1 VKIKA
6 DLHIKIF
13 KNQMK
18 QKETFFTCFVF
29 QFYFIHLV
37 YSFYIKSGHFI
48 FKSME
53 YLSDRIKSLS
63 VSQTLAMA
71 QKSRE
76 LKAKG
81 IDIISL
87 SLGEPDFNTPDYIK
101 EAAKKAIDDNYS
113 KYPPVPGYNDLREA
127 ISRKFKEENG
137 LTYSPDQI
145 IVSAGG
151 KHSIINV
158 ILSIINPGDE
168 VIILAPY
175 WVSYYDQVLLAGG
188 KPVIVTAAI
197 ENDFKIRPEQLETAI
212 TSKTRLII
220 FNSPSNPTGM
230 VYDRNEME
238 KIARIVQKHEG
249 LFIMSDEIYEHIIFS
264 GEHVSMASF
273 DFIYDRVITVNGV
286 SKGYAMTGW
295 RIGYIGAPLW
305 IVKACDKL
313 QGQFTS
319 GVCSIAQRAALAAI
333 QGKNDSKQI
342 MKEAFH
348 RRRDLICS
356 LLKEIKGLKVPV
368 PEGAFYVMPDISYFL
383 GKSDGITTIV
393 NSDDLALY
401 LLDKAQVAVVGGDAF
416 GAPDCIRI
424 SYATADNLLT
434 EAVKRIK
441 SALERLH

>member
-1 VKIKA
+1 
-6 DLHIKIF
+6 
-13 KNQMK
+13 
-18 QKETFFTCFVF
+18 
-29 QFYFIHLV
+29 
-37 YSFYIKSGHFI
+37 
-48 FKSME
+48 ME
-53 YLSDRIKSLS
+53 YLSDRVKSLA

-113 KYPPVPGYNDLREA
+113 KYPPVPGYDDLRKA
-127 ISRKFKEENG
+127 ISKKFKEENG
-137 LTYSPDQI
+137 LDYSPDQI

-151 KHSIINV
+151 KHSLINV
-158 ILSIINPGDE
+158 ILSIVNPGDE

-175 WVSYYDQVLLAGG
+175 WVSYYDQIVLAEG
-188 KPVIVTAAI
+188 KPVIIKASL
-197 ENDFKIRPEQLETAI
+197 ENDFKIKPEQLEAAI

-230 VYDRNEME
+230 VYSRSEME
-238 KIARIVQKHEG
+238 KIAAIVAKHEG
-249 LFIMSDEIYEHIIFS
+249 LFIISDEIYEHIIFD

-273 DFIYDRVITVNGV
+273 SNIYDRVITVNGV

-305 IVKACDKL
+305 IAKACNKL

-319 GVCSIAQRAALAAI
+319 GVCSIAQRAALAAV
-333 QGKNDSKQI
+333 QGDGESQKI
-342 MKEAFH
+342 MKAAFL
-348 RRRDLICS
+348 RRRNLICS
-356 LLKEIKGLKVPV
+356 LLREVKGLKVTV

-383 GKSDGITTIV
+383 GKSDGETTIV

-401 LLDKAQVAVVGGDAF
+401 LLDKAQVATVGGDAF
-416 GAPDCIRI
+416 GAPECIRI
-424 SYATADNLLT
+424 SYATSDNLLV
-434 EAVKRIK
+434 EAVKRITV
-441 SALERLH
+441 ALGYLK

>member
-1 VKIKA
+1 
-6 DLHIKIF
+6 
-13 KNQMK
+13 
-18 QKETFFTCFVF
+18 
-29 QFYFIHLV
+29 
-37 YSFYIKSGHFI
+37 
-48 FKSME
+48 ME

-81 IDIISL
+81 LDIISL

-113 KYPPVPGYNDLREA
+113 KYPPVPGYDDLRNA
-127 ISRKFKEENG
+127 ISKKFKDENG
-137 LTYSPDQI
+137 INYTSDQI

-151 KHSIINV
+151 KHSLINV

-175 WVSYYDQVLLAGG
+175 WVSYYDQILLAGG
-188 KPVIVTAAI
+188 KPIVVEALL
-197 ENDFKIRPEQLETAI
+197 ENDFKVRPEQLESAI
-212 TSKTRLII
+212 TDKTRLII

-230 VYDRNEME
+230 VYTGQEME
-238 KIARIVQKHEG
+238 KIARIVEKHEG
-249 LFIMSDEIYEHIIFS
+249 LFIISDEIYEHIIFE
-264 GEHVSMASF
+264 GRHVSMASF

-305 IVKACDKL
+305 ISKACNKL

-333 QGKNDSKQI
+333 TGGDNSRQI
-342 MKEAFH
+342 MKEAFL
-348 RRRDLICS
+348 RRRDLICRQ
-356 LLKEIKGLKVPV
+356 LKEIKGLKTRVPQ
-368 PEGAFYVMPDISYFL
+368 GAFYVMPDISYYL
-383 GKSDGITTIV
+383 GKSDGNARIN

-416 GAPDCIRI
+416 GAPQCIRI
-424 SYATADNLLT
+424 SYANSDELLV

-441 SALERLH
+441 AALEKLN

>member
-1 VKIKA
+1 
-6 DLHIKIF
+6 
-13 KNQMK
+13 
-18 QKETFFTCFVF
+18 
-29 QFYFIHLV
+29 
-37 YSFYIKSGHFI
+37 
-48 FKSME
+48 ME

-81 IDIISL
+81 LDIISL

-101 EAAKKAIDDNYS
+101 EAAKKAIDENYT
-113 KYPPVPGYNDLREA
+113 KYPPVPGYDDLRDA
-127 ISRKFKEENG
+127 ISRKFKEENSIN
-137 LTYSPDQI
+137 YSRDQI

-151 KHSIINV
+151 KHSLINV

-175 WVSYYDQVLLAGG
+175 WVSYYDQIILAGG
-188 KPVIVTAAI
+188 KPVVVESLL
-197 ENDFKIRPEQLETAI
+197 ENDFKIRPGQLESAI
-212 TSKTRLII
+212 TGKTRLII

-230 VYDRNEME
+230 VYSGEEME
-238 KIARIVQKHEG
+238 QIARIVEKHEG
-249 LFIMSDEIYEHIIFS
+249 LFIISDEIYEHIIFE
-264 GEHVSMASF
+264 GRHVSMASF
-273 DFIYDRVITVNGV
+273 DFIFDRVITVNGV
-286 SKGYAMTGW
+286 SKAYAMTGW

-305 IVKACDKL
+305 VAKACNKL

-333 QGKNDSKQI
+333 EGKSNSHQV
-342 MKEAFH
+342 MKEAFL
-348 RRRDLICS
+348 RRRDLICG
-356 LLKEIKGLKVPV
+356 LLKEVRGLKIRIPQ
-368 PEGAFYVMPDISYFL
+368 GAFYVMPDISFYL
-383 GKSDGITTIV
+383 GKSLGGLKIN
-393 NSDDLALY
+393 NSDDLALF

-424 SYATADNLLT
+424 SYANSDELLV

-441 SALERLH
+441 TALELLN

>member
-1 VKIKA
+1 
-6 DLHIKIF
+6 
-13 KNQMK
+13 
-18 QKETFFTCFVF
+18 
-29 QFYFIHLV
+29 
-37 YSFYIKSGHFI
+37 
-48 FKSME
+48 ME
-53 YLSDRIKSLS
+53 YLSDRVKSLS

-76 LKAKG
+76 LKAQG

-113 KYPPVPGYNDLREA
+113 KYPPVPGYTDLREA
-127 ISRKFKEENG
+127 ISKKFLVENSIK
-137 LTYSPDQI
+137 YSADQI

-151 KHSIINV
+151 KHSLINV
-158 ILSIINPGDE
+158 ILSLVNPGDE

-175 WVSYYDQVLLAGG
+175 WVSYYDQVVIAEGT
-188 KPVIVTAAI
+188 PVVIKATI
-197 ENDFKIRPEQLETAI
+197 ENNFKISADQLEAAI

-230 VYDRNEME
+230 VYSREEME
-238 KIARIVQKHEG
+238 KIARVIEKHEG
-249 LFIMSDEIYEHIIFS
+249 VFVISDEIYEHIIFT
-264 GEHVSMASF
+264 GQHVSLASF

-305 IVKACDKL
+305 IAKACNKL

-319 GVCSIAQRAALAAI
+319 GVCSIAQRAALAAV
-333 QGKNDSKQI
+333 QGNGESQKI
-342 MKEAFH
+342 MKAAFL
-348 RRRDLICS
+348 RRRDLICG
-356 LLKEIKGLKVPV
+356 LLSEIKGIKVSV
-368 PEGAFYVMPDISYFL
+368 PEGAFYVMPDISSFF
-383 GKSDGITTIV
+383 GKTDGETIIA

-401 LLDKAQVAVVGGDAF
+401 LLDKARVATVGGDAF
-416 GAPDCIRI
+416 GAPECLRI
-424 SYATADNLLT
+424 SYATSDDLLV

-441 SALERLH
+441 EALELLK

>member
-1 VKIKA
+1 
-6 DLHIKIF
+6 
-13 KNQMK
+13 
-18 QKETFFTCFVF
+18 
-29 QFYFIHLV
+29 
-37 YSFYIKSGHFI
+37 
-48 FKSME
+48 ME
-53 YLSDRIKSLS
+53 YLSDRVKSLA

-113 KYPPVPGYNDLREA
+113 KYPPVPGYDDLRKA
-127 ISRKFKEENG
+127 ISKKFKNENG
-137 LTYSPDQI
+137 LDYTPDQI

-151 KHSIINV
+151 KHSLINV
-158 ILSIINPGDE
+158 ILSIVNPGDE

-175 WVSYYDQVLLAGG
+175 WVSYYDQIVLAEG
-188 KPVIVTAAI
+188 KPVIIKASL
-197 ENDFKIRPEQLETAI
+197 ENDFKIKPEQLEAAI
-212 TSKTRLII
+212 TPKTRLII

-230 VYDRNEME
+230 VYNRSEME
-238 KIARIVQKHEG
+238 KIAAVVAKHEG
-249 LFIMSDEIYEHIIFS
+249 LFIISDEIYEHIIFD

-273 DFIYDRVITVNGV
+273 SSIYDRVITVNGV

-305 IVKACDKL
+305 IAKACNKL

-333 QGKNDSKQI
+333 QGDGESQRV
-342 MKEAFH
+342 MKAAFL
-348 RRRDLICS
+348 RRRNLICS
-356 LLKEIKGLKVPV
+356 LLSEVKGLKVTL
-368 PEGAFYVMPDISYFL
+368 PEGAFYVMPDISNFL
-383 GKSDGITTIV
+383 GKSDGETTIV

-401 LLDKAQVAVVGGDAF
+401 LLDKAQVATVGGDAF
-416 GAPDCIRI
+416 GAPECIRI
-424 SYATADNLLT
+424 SYATSDDLLV
-434 EAVKRIK
+434 EAVKRITV
-441 SALERLH
+441 ALGRLK

>member
-1 VKIKA
+1 
-6 DLHIKIF
+6 
-13 KNQMK
+13 
-18 QKETFFTCFVF
+18 
-29 QFYFIHLV
+29 
-37 YSFYIKSGHFI
+37 
-48 FKSME
+48 ME

-113 KYPPVPGYNDLREA
+113 KYPPVPGYDDLRKA
-127 ISRKFKEENG
+127 ISKKFKDENG
-137 LTYSPDQI
+137 IDYTPDQI

-151 KHSIINV
+151 KHSLINV
-158 ILSIINPGDE
+158 ILSIVNPGDE

-175 WVSYYDQVLLAGG
+175 WVSYYDQVILAGG
-188 KPVIVTAAI
+188 KPVVVEAKI
-197 ENDFKIRPEQLETAI
+197 ENDFKIRPQQLEAAI
-212 TSKTRLII
+212 TGKTRLII

-230 VYDRNEME
+230 VYDKAEME
-238 KIARIVQKHEG
+238 KIAGIVAKHEG
-249 LFIMSDEIYEHIIFS
+249 LFIISDEIYEHIIFS

-273 DFIYDRVITVNGV
+273 SSIYDRVITVNGV

-305 IVKACDKL
+305 IAKACNKL

-333 QGKNDSKQI
+333 QGTGESQRL
-342 MKEAFH
+342 MREAFL
-348 RRRDLICS
+348 RRRNLICG
-356 LLKEIKGLKVPV
+356 LLKEIKGLNVRIPQ
-368 PEGAFYVMPDISYFL
+368 GAFYVMPDISYFL
-383 GKSDGITTIV
+383 GKSDGETRIV

-401 LLDKAQVAVVGGDAF
+401 LLDKAQVATVGGDAF

-424 SYATADNLLT
+424 SYATSDDLIV

-441 SALERLH
+441 SALEKLK